1 MMIQSS
7 LSCAAV
13 SGGLTQMGRRA
24 KCGTER
30 MSDEE
35 GTLRR
40 AGCDVRGVGPHKRLE
55 KSTQLRFKMRI
66 SSPAFNP
73 DSISSRKGC
82 YPQSRITKKK

>member
-1 MMIQSS
+1 MVMMMIQSS

-35 GTLRR
+35 GT
-40 AGCDVRGVGPHKRLE
+40 GEGPVV
-55 KSTQLRFKMRI
+55 M
-66 SSPAFNP
+66 
-73 DSISSRKGC
+73 
-82 YPQSRITKKK
+82 